1 MRVLASQATQ
11 CGIMPLMSQPSN
23 SSSVL
28 EQLLKVQSLDLE
40 LDKLKF
46 DEASIPG
53 DLAATRDEK
62 AQLLTKLESLK
73 AEHTAVRRQVSAAE
87 LELKDLSAK
96 RERAKH
102 DQQHSSSVKEQSQY
116 TSVILQ
122 LDTRIEDLENDSLP
136 LIEKMDGLA
145 AQVATL
151 ESNLNELE
159 PRLLGLESLD
169 DDRIKSLQAA
179 FDSKMAIRNDLAEDI
194 DFDVLREYNA
204 VRKAKK
210 GAGIVAISFGKCGG
224 CKMQLPM
231 NIVQRV
237 MGGAVPVKCPSCGRI
252 LTPNT

>member
-1 MRVLASQATQ
+1 
-11 CGIMPLMSQPSN
+11 MSQPSN

-53 DLAATRDEK
+53 ELASTRDEK
-62 AQLLTKLESLK
+62 AQLLAKLETTK
-73 AEHTAVRRQVSAAE
+73 AEHAAVRRQVSTAE

-136 LIEKMDGLA
+136 LIEKMEGLA
-145 AQVATL
+145 GRVATL
-151 ESNLNELE
+151 EGTLGELE
-159 PRLLGLESLD
+159 PKLIEFESLD
-169 DDRIKSLQAA
+169 DDRIKALQSA
-179 FDSKMAIRNDLAEDI
+179 FDSKMANRNDLAEEI
-194 DFDVLREYNA
+194 DFDVLKEYNA

-210 GAGIVAISFGKCGG
+210 GAGIVAISMGKCGG

-252 LTPNT
+252 LTPST

>member
-1 MRVLASQATQ
+1 MRV
-11 CGIMPLMSQPSN
+11 MSQPSN

-53 DLAATRDEK
+53 DLAATRDER
-62 AQLLTKLESLK
+62 ALLLSKLESTK
-73 AEHTAVRRQVSAAE
+73 AEHAAVRRQVSAAE
-87 LELKDLSAK
+87 LELKDLSSK
-96 RERAKH
+96 RERAKV
-102 DQQHSSSVKEQSQY
+102 DQQNSSSVKEQSQY

-136 LIEKMDGLA
+136 LIEKMETLA
-145 AQVATL
+145 ARVAGL
-151 ESNLNELE
+151 EENLNELE
-159 PRLLGLESLD
+159 PKLLELESLD
-169 DDRIKSLQAA
+169 DDRIKALQAS
-179 FDSKMAIRNDLAEDI
+179 FEGKMAVRNDLAEEI

-210 GAGIVAISFGKCGG
+210 GAGIVPIVMGKCDG

-231 NIVQRV
+231 NVVQRV

-252 LTPNT
+252 LTPRS